1 MITVLI
7 VDDDPI
13 VVHGLK
19 SILRAVSEIEVV
31 GTAED
36 GLKAVDEALRL
47 RPRLILM
54 DAQIS
59 EDGGLEA
66 TRRIREGSPESRLLF
81 MAVHMADIDT
91 ALEAG
96 ADGYVMKDSGRRELL
111 RAITRL
117 AGLKNGRRETA

>member
-1 MITVLI
+1 MI

-13 VVHGLK
+13 VVDGLK
-19 SILRAVSEIEVV
+19 SILRAASEIEVV

-36 GLKAVDEALRL
+36 GLEAVDMALRL

-66 TRRIREGSPESRLLF
+66 TRLIREGSPGSRVLF
-81 MAVHMADIDT
+81 MAVHLADIDRRV
-91 ALEAG
+91 G
-96 ADGYVMKDSGRRELL
+96 GGRRWACDEGL
-111 RAITRL
+111 RQARANTSYHR
-117 AGLKNGRRETA
+117 AG